1 MLGVPRRAGCAGTPG
16 GTLTMKIV
24 DENGQPVKPGTP
36 GEIHARGFTAI
47 KGYWNQGRVDPSL
60 LADGWVNTGDV
71 GVLEDG
77 FVRILDRT
85 KDMIITGGAN
95 IYSAE
100 VERVMALHPGVQSCA
115 LIGVPDRV
123 MGELP
128 VAYVVCRSGHN
139 LASET
144 LQAFCCERL
153 SNYKIPR
160 RYFFV
165 DALPMTPT
173 GKVQKTEL
181 RKLARDVEP
190 LTEL

>member
-1 MLGVPRRAGCAGTPG
+1 
-16 GTLTMKIV
+16 
-24 DENGQPVKPGTP
+24 
-36 GEIHARGFTAI
+36 
-47 KGYWNQGRVDPSL
+47 
-60 LADGWVNTGDV
+60 V

-128 VAYVVCRSGHN
+128 VAYVVCRSSHSP
-139 LASET
+139 ASEE
-144 LQAFCCERL
+144 LQAFCRERL
-153 SNYKIPR
+153 SSYKIPR
-160 RYFFV
+160 RVVFV

-173 GKVQKTEL
+173 GIVQKTEL
-181 RKLARDVEP
+181 RKLAVTSP
-190 LTEL
+190 